1 MSPASTTLD
10 PTLLALLSIFGGVAV
25 TVVAGLV
32 GAWIQGRREHRRWL
46 RERRLE
52 AWSGLLTLL
61 RLQPLHGEAID
72 KIVAA
77 FEDGPPSRLKST
89 DERLRSWGASR
100 VESIFSKSQDSQDS
114 IVAAVT
120 AVMLLGPLDAVDAL
134 FNHLHERDEGTEEA
148 SEQAFGELILR
159 VRAALGP

>member
-1 MSPASTTLD
+1 MPATSTLD

-46 RERRLE
+46 RDRRLE
-52 AWSGLLTLL
+52 AWSDLLTLL

-77 FEDGPPSRLKST
+77 FDHGPPPRLKST

-100 VESIFSKSQDSQDS
+100 VEAIFSKSQDSQDS

-120 AVMLLGPLDAVDAL
+120 AVMLLGPFDAINAL
-134 FNHLHERDEGTEEA
+134 FNHLRARDEGNEES
-148 SEQAFGELILR
+148 SEQAFGELILL